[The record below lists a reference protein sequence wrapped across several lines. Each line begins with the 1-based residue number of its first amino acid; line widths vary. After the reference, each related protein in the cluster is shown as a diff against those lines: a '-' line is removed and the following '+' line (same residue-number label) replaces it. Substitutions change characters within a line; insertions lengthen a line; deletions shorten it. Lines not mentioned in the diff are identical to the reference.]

1 MRSSCDLEV
10 SGISNN
16 LWEVSGTMFLSLNCA
31 NLVVAHCFRCN
42 FVFSCARTRAEDGQ
56 VCEYARV

>member
-16 LWEVSGTMFLSLNCA
+16 LWEVSGTMFLSLNCCTSTT
-31 NLVVAHCFRCN
+31 LCE
-42 FVFSCARTRAEDGQ
+42 FSGGSLFSM
-56 VCEYARV
+56 